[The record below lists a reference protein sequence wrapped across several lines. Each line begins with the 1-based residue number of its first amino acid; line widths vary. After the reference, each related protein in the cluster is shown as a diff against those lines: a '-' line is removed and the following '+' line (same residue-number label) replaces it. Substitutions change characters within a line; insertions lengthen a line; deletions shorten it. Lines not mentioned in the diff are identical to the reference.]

1 MIDFLINYYSILIIS
16 SNAPSS
22 GNKHLELKVE
32 DALVYLDQVY
42 LFHFLFHFLFFSKFY
57 FFIGE
62 NRIC

>member
-1 MIDFLINYYSILIIS
+1 MIDFLMNYYFLFLLS

-42 LFHFLFHFLFFSKFY
+42 
-57 FFIGE
+57 
-62 NRIC
+62 

>member
-1 MIDFLINYYSILIIS
+1 MIDFLMNYYSILIIS

-42 LFHFLFHFLFFSKFY
+42 LFHFLFHFYFIFY
-57 FFIGE
+57 FFLNSIFL
-62 NRIC
+62 